1 VVERV
6 PASGEGQ
13 EPPGNYLVDEPVF
26 PPDINEWAPPY
37 IPPAYWP
44 GIVVDVP
51 TPAAPEPPCD
61 EKTNPECP
69 PSPPPPPPPSDVPE
83 PATWAIILVGLLA
96 SLLLLG
102 RRHRPPVE

>member
-1 VVERV
+1 MVERV
-6 PASGEGQ
+6 PASSEGE

-51 TPAAPEPPCD
+51 TPAATEPPCD

-69 PSPPPPPPPSDVPE
+69 PPPPPPPPSDVPE
-83 PATWAIILVGLLA
+83 PATWAIIVVGLLA
-96 SLLLLG
+96 SILLLG
-102 RRHRPPVE
+102 RRRRPPVG